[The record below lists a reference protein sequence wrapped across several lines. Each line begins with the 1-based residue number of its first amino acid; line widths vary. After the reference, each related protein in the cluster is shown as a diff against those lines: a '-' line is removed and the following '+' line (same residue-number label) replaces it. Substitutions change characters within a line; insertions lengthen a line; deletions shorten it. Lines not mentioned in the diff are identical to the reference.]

1 VRYYQWDA
9 TKAASNVLKHGVS
22 FEEAVEVFD
31 DPLVDIEQDRVV
43 DGEQRWQ
50 ATGMSR
56 GFVLLVV
63 AYATWD
69 DEQDIEIIRIISARP
84 AEKHERRRYE
94 G

>member
-1 VRYYQWDA
+1 MRTYLWDA
-9 TKAASNVLKHGVS
+9 VKAASNLRKHGIS

-31 DPLVDIEQDRVV
+31 DPLVEIEQDRIV

-56 GFVLLVV
+56 GLALLVV

-69 DEQDIEIIRIISARP
+69 DEQDIEIVRIISARP
-84 AEKHERRRYE
+84 ARS
-94 G
+94 

>member
-1 VRYYQWDA
+1 MTHVQG
-9 TKAASNVLKHGVS
+9 AAFNLRKHGIS
-22 FEEAVEVFD
+22 FEEAVGVFD
-31 DPLVDIEQDRVV
+31 DPLVEIEQDRIV

-56 GFVLLVV
+56 GLDLLVV

-69 DEQDIEIIRIISARP
+69 DEQDIEIVRIISARP